1 MGSAITYF
9 LRLPLERAGAIL
21 SSDVFLHFGR
31 KGNYMS
37 RLNQAESQMCLLDP
51 GLDATKERGLEFT
64 CNQKRWPRFTCDQ
77 ERWLEF
83 SPFPGKVCQ
92 STLRQKANE
101 THIDNDELHLRDH
114 NVNIIIIIKVK
125 ERI

>member
-1 MGSAITYF
+1 
-9 LRLPLERAGAIL
+9 
-21 SSDVFLHFGR
+21 
-31 KGNYMS
+31 MS

-51 GLDATKERGLEFT
+51 GIDATKERGLE
-64 CNQKRWPRFTCDQ
+64 FTCDQ

-92 STLRQKANE
+92 STLRQKANQ

-114 NVNIIIIIKVK
+114 NVNIIIIIIKVK